1 MSPSALNA
9 TSNDTIPEA
18 GGTTLS
24 PHTHVPLAPPPPSAL
39 LLRAA
44 LLALGA
50 AHAYALARLLV
61 RHVLE
66 RAFWRGGEAAR
77 TQDHADRA
85 VKARVLRGLG
95 ADQLGGLG
103 EALDGLG
110 VEEEEDEKEKGE
122 EGFVLQG
129 AKVETEVGGEE
140 DVTGFW
146 ARDEG
151 LDEIKRDVKDA

>member
-1 MSPSALNA
+1 M
-9 TSNDTIPEA
+9 PEA
-18 GGTTLS
+18 GGTTLAT
-24 PHTHVPLAPPPPSAL
+24 HTHVPLAAQTPSAL

-50 AHAYALARLLV
+50 AHIHALARLLV

-66 RAFWRGGEAAR
+66 RAFWQGGAAAR
-77 TQDHADRA
+77 TQDQADRA

-95 ADQLGGLG
+95 AEQLGGLG

-110 VEEEEDEKEKGE
+110 VEEETGAGE
-122 EGFVLQG
+122 NEVVLQG
-129 AKVETEVGGEE
+129 ATVETEVGEE
-140 DVTGFW
+140 ENKVGFW

-151 LDEIKRDVKDA
+151 LDEIRRDVKDT